1 MDIAGVAGGAPPFAL
16 GAPGVYFTPATPLPR
31 LVVESMDEVAFV
43 GVAPRGPAWE
53 RVGDPT
59 LLEAGV
65 AYARSVAVAVDSWDG
80 YVERFGGFEG
90 EGLLPHAVATFFAQ
104 GGRRAHIVRTV
115 HRGPDRPDAGR
126 PPPGCARLL
135 LTPPVCVIGGAPLAL
150 RARNEGSWGNRL
162 VARLSFASRP
172 VQAQPLTE
180 RTLRLDP
187 GGALPAG
194 TLLRIRAAGR
204 VTVAF
209 VSGLCRVGRP
219 DDPGHDLVAVLDRPV
234 VTAGP
239 AAFELVTADL
249 VVTDEDPARMRQ
261 EHFAGLGLHPAH
273 PRFLPDVV
281 RQDSHLVDLL
291 GDDGGQV
298 ELADPAATGLVA
310 RGVGGVDRWHLIT
323 PEDFFGR
330 LTDGDDTGVEGL
342 DCLLGAPGAA
352 TVVVPDLYRA
362 ERLPPTPAAP
372 VPAPDPRF
380 RPCRPAARSRATGCA
395 PGPGLAGLRLNPA
408 APDELERIVAL
419 QQRLVAVAERLNL
432 VALLDVPPGLL
443 PRQVL
448 RWRSSFDSSHAAAYH
463 PWLRA
468 PAEEPAPAGPQRVAG
483 RPASP
488 DPAGPLLLL
497 PPSAVAAGIVARC
510 ELRQGVSRGPANEP
524 AFGVVDVAER
534 VDGERHSELHR
545 LGVNVFLHEPDGVR
559 LTGGRTLAT
568 DRAWRQLTVRR
579 LLLLVERVVRRQ
591 LQWTVFEPDG
601 TQLRAGL
608 QRQLDQLLAD
618 LSAEGAFAGDKPETS
633 WFVHVATGPDVG
645 RVVVEVG
652 VAPSEPAEFIVVRV
666 AINAEG
672 ATETSLSVGSG
683 MIRHG

>member
-16 GAPGVYFTPATPLPR
+16 GAPGVYFASAARAPR
-31 LVVESMDEVAFV
+31 LVVEPMDEVAFV

-53 RVGDPT
+53 PVDDPT
-59 LLEAGV
+59 LVEAGV

-80 YVERFGGFEG
+80 YLERFGGFEG

-104 GGRRAHIVRTV
+104 GGRRAHIVRIV
-115 HRGPDRPDAGR
+115 HRGPDRPNVGR
-126 PPPGCARLL
+126 PPPGCARLQL
-135 LTPPVCVIGGAPLAL
+135 SSPVCVTGGAPLAL

-162 VARLSFASRP
+162 VVRLTFPSRP
-172 VQAQPLTE
+172 VHAQPLTE
-180 RTLRLDP
+180 STLRLDP
-187 GGALPAG
+187 GGSLPAG
-194 TLLRIRAAGR
+194 ALLRIRSAGR
-204 VTVAF
+204 VAVAF
-209 VSGLCRVGRP
+209 VSALRRVGRRG
-219 DDPGHDLVAVLDRPV
+219 DPRHDLVAVLDRPV
-234 VTAGP
+234 VMAGP
-239 AAFELVTADL
+239 AVVELVTAQL
-249 VVTDEDPARMRQ
+249 LVTDEDPARLRQ
-261 EHFAGLGLHPAH
+261 EHFPGLGLHPAH

-281 RQDSHLVDLL
+281 RRESRLVDVL

-298 ELADPAATGLVA
+298 ELVDPAATEVVA
-310 RGVGGVDRWHLIT
+310 RGYCGADRWHLIT

-362 ERLPPTPAAP
+362 ERLPPAPPAPAT
-372 VPAPDPRF
+372 APDPQF
-380 RPCRPAARSRATGCA
+380 RPCRPATPSRATGSA
-395 PGPGLAGLRLNPA
+395 PGPGLASLRLDPT
-408 APDELERIVAL
+408 APKVLERIVAL

-443 PRQVL
+443 ARQVL
-448 RWRSSFDSSHAAAYH
+448 AWRSSFDSSHAAAYH

-468 PAEEPAPAGPQRVAG
+468 PADEPAPAGAQRVAG
-483 RPASP
+483 RPVRR
-488 DPAGPLLLL
+488 DPTGPLLLL
-497 PPSAVAAGIVARC
+497 PPSAVAAGIIARC

-534 VDGERHSELHR
+534 VDGERHTELHG
-545 LGVNVFLHEPDGVR
+545 LGVNVFLPEPDGVR
-559 LTGGRTLAT
+559 LTGCRTLAT
-568 DRAWRQLTVRR
+568 DRAWRQLTARR
-579 LLLLVERVVRRQ
+579 LLLLIERVVRRQ

-618 LSAEGAFAGDKPETS
+618 LSAEGAFAGATPETS
-633 WFVHVATGPDVG
+633 WFVHVASGPGVG

-672 ATETSLSVGSG
+672 ATETSLSVGPG
-683 MIRHG
+683 VIRHG